1 MGFGSVAGFMGEDR
15 CDSPLGSETHSGKAS
30 GAFYIH
36 SPLTKLVAL
45 PVTPIPSLP
54 CAKKEVGQLRII
66 LLPPESC
73 VPPLPV

>member
-1 MGFGSVAGFMGEDR
+1 MGFGRVAGSMGEDR
-15 CDSPLGSETHSGKAS
+15 CDAPLVSETHSGKVS
-30 GAFYIH
+30 GAFYMH

-54 CAKKEVGQLRII
+54 CAKKEVGQLHII